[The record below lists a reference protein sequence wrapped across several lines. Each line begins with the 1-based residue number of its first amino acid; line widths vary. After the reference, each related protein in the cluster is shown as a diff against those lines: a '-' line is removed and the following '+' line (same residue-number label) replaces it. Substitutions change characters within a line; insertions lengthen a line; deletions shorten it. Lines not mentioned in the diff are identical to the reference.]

1 MALQV
6 VAKRPLPKL
15 FKRYLFEA
23 REKMRDNR
31 IAGSSRAQHKKV
43 HTDVLYDVEID
54 TSAPLVHLSSTSS
67 PRYTNTK
74 EN

>member
-1 MALQV
+1 
-6 VAKRPLPKL
+6 
-15 FKRYLFEA
+15 
-23 REKMRDNR
+23 MRDNR